1 MNSLRTKQVL
11 KGALV
16 ILFAVSTSVPQWTVY
31 GESISSESESREVE
45 TTETTDAGN
54 ETKSSTSQTETNTE
68 TTAETSVTSTDQE
81 TTATTDNQQTDE
93 ATATETPNDKSSSAK
108 VSDKE
113 NGTENDDIGKGENF
127 NGKKYLNYFGKQ
139 MTDIL
144 NGPVDEINARLI
156 GLVLSELFGKDYGVD
171 KEIIKHLIA
180 TYLLYDIAFSKNS
193 VLMSMLGGTDDG
205 TTPTENTGF
214 YPNTK
219 QLHQTVLN
227 KQDGKMMDVYAYYVD
242 QGSDKTVMIHGGFR
256 GNWNNGIVTEEYND
270 FYKAG
275 YNLLFVDSRATGN
288 SGGDYVTYGQ
298 YESDDVLYWINQ
310 EVRERPSQKILLYG
324 GSMGAATMMSVLA
337 KDIPVN
343 VKGIIENCGF
353 ASIDEQ
359 LRFTYSQTVVPALPP
374 AIKNQL
380 DIIGDQEHEDLF
392 MGLLKQ
398 YYFDQEM
405 HLDPTAALPTIG
417 MSGSLPKLIIHGTA
431 DDVVP
436 VSNAQKLYELAGG
449 YKDLLLVEGAGHG
462 KAQEVDHAAYTKH
475 VTDFLKVVFHDQ
487 INVKYVDEN
496 NKSLL
501 KDQDEIWLYGAY
513 GENYVTEQKTF
524 EGYEL
529 ANVEGPTE
537 GVFNETTPTIIYHY
551 KKIPVVPPKK
561 QDPAENADNKGK
573 DEPRD
578 DQSSDDTLP
587 IQMTVKVQ
595 KKTDAKKECCR
606 KLGKR
611 NIRFSFIQVD
621 FYLLARLSHGFGE
634 EREGK

>member
-1 MNSLRTKQVL
+1 ML

-16 ILFAVSTSVPQWTVY
+16 VLFAVSTNVPQWSVY
-31 GESISSESESREVE
+31 GESIFSESGSREVE
-45 TTETTDAGN
+45 TTETTDARN
-54 ETKSSTSQTETNTE
+54 ETKSSTSQTETSTE

-93 ATATETPNDKSSSAK
+93 ATATKTPNDKSSSAK

-275 YNLLFVDSRATGN
+275 YNLLFVDSRANGN

-501 KDQDEIWLYGAY
+501 KDQDEIRLYGAY

-595 KKTDAKKECCR
+595 KKTDTKKGMLPKTGEKKHSLLIYSGGFLSASTIITWIWRR
-606 KLGKR
+606 KRG
-611 NIRFSFIQVD
+611 
-621 FYLLARLSHGFGE
+621 
-634 EREGK
+634 

>member
-1 MNSLRTKQVL
+1 MRTKQVL

-16 ILFAVSTSVPQWTVY
+16 VLFAVSTNVPQWSVY
-31 GESISSESESREVE
+31 GESIFSESGSREVE
-45 TTETTDAGN
+45 TTETTDARN
-54 ETKSSTSQTETNTE
+54 ETKSSTSQTETSTE

-93 ATATETPNDKSSSAK
+93 ATATKTPNDKSSSAK

-205 TTPTENTGF
+205 TTPTESTGF

-242 QGSDKTVMIHGGFR
+242 QGSDKIVMIHGGFR

-288 SGGDYVTYGQ
+288 SRGDYVTYGQ

-501 KDQDEIWLYGAY
+501 KDQDEIRLYGAY

-595 KKTDAKKECCR
+595 KKTDTKKGMLPKTGEKKHSLLIYSGGFLSASTIITWIWRR
-606 KLGKR
+606 KRG
-611 NIRFSFIQVD
+611 
-621 FYLLARLSHGFGE
+621 
-634 EREGK
+634 

>member
-1 MNSLRTKQVL
+1 ML

-16 ILFAVSTSVPQWTVY
+16 VLFAVSTNVPQWSVY
-31 GESISSESESREVE
+31 GESIFSESGSREVE
-45 TTETTDAGN
+45 TTETTDARN
-54 ETKSSTSQTETNTE
+54 ETKSSTSQTETSTE

-93 ATATETPNDKSSSAK
+93 ATATKTPNDKSSSAK

-242 QGSDKTVMIHGGFR
+242 QGSDKIVMIHGGFR

-359 LRFTYSQTVVPALPP
+359 LRFTYSQTVVPALPL

-501 KDQDEIWLYGAY
+501 KDQDEIRLYGAY

-595 KKTDAKKECCR
+595 KKTDTKKGMLPKTGEKKHSLLIYSGGFLSASTIITWIWRR
-606 KLGKR
+606 KRG
-611 NIRFSFIQVD
+611 
-621 FYLLARLSHGFGE
+621 
-634 EREGK
+634 

>member
-1 MNSLRTKQVL
+1 MRTKQVL

-16 ILFAVSTSVPQWTVY
+16 VLFAVSTNVPQWSVY
-31 GESISSESESREVE
+31 GESIFSESGSREVE
-45 TTETTDAGN
+45 TTETTDARN
-54 ETKSSTSQTETNTE
+54 ETKSSTSQTETSTE

-380 DIIGDQEHEDLF
+380 DIIGNQEHEDLF

-487 INVKYVDEN
+487 INVKHVDEN

-537 GVFNETTPTIIYHY
+537 GVFNETAPTIIYHY

-595 KKTDAKKECCR
+595 KKTDTKKGMLPKTGEKKHSLLIYSGGFLSASTIITWIWRR
-606 KLGKR
+606 KRG
-611 NIRFSFIQVD
+611 
-621 FYLLARLSHGFGE
+621 
-634 EREGK
+634 

>member
-1 MNSLRTKQVL
+1 MRTKQVL

-16 ILFAVSTSVPQWTVY
+16 VLFAVSTNVPQWSVY
-31 GESISSESESREVE
+31 GESIFSESGSREVE
-45 TTETTDAGN
+45 TTETTDARN
-54 ETKSSTSQTETNTE
+54 ETKSSTSQTETSTE

-501 KDQDEIWLYGAY
+501 KDQDEIRLYGAY

-595 KKTDAKKECCR
+595 KKTDTKKGMLPKTGEKKHSLLIYSGGFLSASTIITWIWRR
-606 KLGKR
+606 KRG
-611 NIRFSFIQVD
+611 
-621 FYLLARLSHGFGE
+621 
-634 EREGK
+634 

>member
-1 MNSLRTKQVL
+1 MNRLRTKQVL
-11 KGALV
+11 KGALAV
-16 ILFAVSTSVPQWTVY
+16 LFAVSTNVPQWSVY
-31 GESISSESESREVE
+31 GESIFSESGSREVE
-45 TTETTDAGN
+45 TTETTDARN
-54 ETKSSTSQTETNTE
+54 ETKSSTSQTETSTE

-93 ATATETPNDKSSSAK
+93 ATATKTPNDKSSSAK

-205 TTPTENTGF
+205 KTPTENTGF

-501 KDQDEIWLYGAY
+501 KDQDEIRLYGAY

-595 KKTDAKKECCR
+595 KKTDTKKGMLPKTGEKKHSLLIYSGGFLSASTIITWIWRR
-606 KLGKR
+606 KRG
-611 NIRFSFIQVD
+611 
-621 FYLLARLSHGFGE
+621 
-634 EREGK
+634 

>member
-1 MNSLRTKQVL
+1 MNRLRTKQVL

-16 ILFAVSTSVPQWTVY
+16 VLFAVSTNVPQWSVY
-31 GESISSESESREVE
+31 GESIFSESGSREVE
-45 TTETTDAGN
+45 TTETTDARN
-54 ETKSSTSQTETNTE
+54 ETKSSTSQTETSTE

-93 ATATETPNDKSSSAK
+93 ATATKTPNDKSSSAK

-242 QGSDKTVMIHGGFR
+242 QGSDKTVMIHVGFR

-436 VSNAQKLYELAGG
+436 VSNAQKLYELAEG

-501 KDQDEIWLYGAY
+501 KDQDEIRLYGAY

-595 KKTDAKKECCR
+595 KKTDTKKGMLPKTGEKKHSLLIYSGGFLSASTIITWIWRR
-606 KLGKR
+606 KRG
-611 NIRFSFIQVD
+611 
-621 FYLLARLSHGFGE
+621 
-634 EREGK
+634 

>member
-1 MNSLRTKQVL
+1 ML

-16 ILFAVSTSVPQWTVY
+16 VLFAVSTNVPQWSVY
-31 GESISSESESREVE
+31 GESIFSESGSREVE
-45 TTETTDAGN
+45 TTETTDARN
-54 ETKSSTSQTETNTE
+54 ETKSSTSQTETSTE

-537 GVFNETTPTIIYHY
+537 GVFNETAPTIIYHY
-551 KKIPVVPPKK
+551 KKNPVVPPKK

-595 KKTDAKKECCR
+595 KKTDTKKGMLPKTGEKKHSLLIYSGGFLSASTIITWIWRR
-606 KLGKR
+606 KRG
-611 NIRFSFIQVD
+611 
-621 FYLLARLSHGFGE
+621 
-634 EREGK
+634 

>member
-1 MNSLRTKQVL
+1 MNRLRTKQVL

-16 ILFAVSTSVPQWTVY
+16 VLFAVSTNVPQWSVY
-31 GESISSESESREVE
+31 GESIFSESGSREVE
-45 TTETTDAGN
+45 TTETTDARN
-54 ETKSSTSQTETNTE
+54 ETKSSTSQTETSTE

-93 ATATETPNDKSSSAK
+93 ATATKTPNDKSSSAK

-537 GVFNETTPTIIYHY
+537 GVFNETAPTIIYHY

-595 KKTDAKKECCR
+595 KKTDTKKGMLPKTGEKKHSLLIYSGGFLSASTIITWIWRR
-606 KLGKR
+606 KRG
-611 NIRFSFIQVD
+611 
-621 FYLLARLSHGFGE
+621 
-634 EREGK
+634 

>member
-1 MNSLRTKQVL
+1 MNRLRTKQVL

-16 ILFAVSTSVPQWTVY
+16 VLFAVSTNVPQWSVY
-31 GESISSESESREVE
+31 GESIFSESGSREVE
-45 TTETTDAGN
+45 TTETTDARN
-54 ETKSSTSQTETNTE
+54 ETKSSTSQTETSTE

-93 ATATETPNDKSSSAK
+93 ATATKTPNDKSSSAK

-501 KDQDEIWLYGAY
+501 KDQDEIRLYGAY

-595 KKTDAKKECCR
+595 KRTDTKKGMLPKTGEKKHSLLIYSGGFLSASTIITWIWRR
-606 KLGKR
+606 KRG
-611 NIRFSFIQVD
+611 
-621 FYLLARLSHGFGE
+621 
-634 EREGK
+634 

>member
-1 MNSLRTKQVL
+1 ML

-16 ILFAVSTSVPQWTVY
+16 VLFAVSTNVPQWSVY
-31 GESISSESESREVE
+31 GESIFSESGSREVE
-45 TTETTDAGN
+45 TTETTDARN
-54 ETKSSTSQTETNTE
+54 ETKSSTSQTETSTE

-127 NGKKYLNYFGKQ
+127 NGKIYLNYFGKQ

-595 KKTDAKKECCR
+595 KKTDTKKGMLPKTGEKKHSLLIYSGGFLSASTIITWIWRR
-606 KLGKR
+606 KRG
-611 NIRFSFIQVD
+611 
-621 FYLLARLSHGFGE
+621 
-634 EREGK
+634 

>member
-1 MNSLRTKQVL
+1 ML

-16 ILFAVSTSVPQWTVY
+16 VLFAVSTNVPQWSVY
-31 GESISSESESREVE
+31 GESIFSESGSREVE
-45 TTETTDAGN
+45 TTETTDARN
-54 ETKSSTSQTETNTE
+54 ETKSSTSQTETSTE

-537 GVFNETTPTIIYHY
+537 GVFNETAPTIIYHH

-595 KKTDAKKECCR
+595 KKTDTKKGMLPKTGEKKHSLLIYSGGFLSASTIITWIWRR
-606 KLGKR
+606 KRG
-611 NIRFSFIQVD
+611 
-621 FYLLARLSHGFGE
+621 
-634 EREGK
+634 

>member
-1 MNSLRTKQVL
+1 MRTKQVL
-11 KGALV
+11 KGALAV
-16 ILFAVSTSVPQWTVY
+16 LFAVSTNVPQWSVY
-31 GESISSESESREVE
+31 GESIFSESGSREVE
-45 TTETTDAGN
+45 TTETTDARN
-54 ETKSSTSQTETNTE
+54 ETKSSTSQTETSTE

-93 ATATETPNDKSSSAK
+93 ATATKTPNDKSSSAK

-275 YNLLFVDSRATGN
+275 YNLLFVDSRATGK

-501 KDQDEIWLYGAY
+501 KDQDEIRLYGAY

-595 KKTDAKKECCR
+595 KKTDTKKGMLPKTGEKKHSLLIYSGGFLSASTIITWIWRR
-606 KLGKR
+606 KRG
-611 NIRFSFIQVD
+611 
-621 FYLLARLSHGFGE
+621 
-634 EREGK
+634 

>member
-1 MNSLRTKQVL
+1 MNRLRTKQVL

-16 ILFAVSTSVPQWTVY
+16 VLFAVSTNVPQWSVY
-31 GESISSESESREVE
+31 GESIFSESGSREVE
-45 TTETTDAGN
+45 TTETTDARN
-54 ETKSSTSQTETNTE
+54 ETKSSTSQTETSTE

-93 ATATETPNDKSSSAK
+93 ATATKTPNDKSSSAK

-359 LRFTYSQTVVPALPP
+359 LHFTYSQTVVPALPP

-398 YYFDQEM
+398 YYFDQEI

-501 KDQDEIWLYGAY
+501 KDQDEIRLYGAY

-595 KKTDAKKECCR
+595 KKTDTKKGMLPKTGEKKHSLLIYSGGFLSASTIITWIWRR
-606 KLGKR
+606 KRG
-611 NIRFSFIQVD
+611 
-621 FYLLARLSHGFGE
+621 
-634 EREGK
+634 

>member
-1 MNSLRTKQVL
+1 MNRLRTKQVL

-16 ILFAVSTSVPQWTVY
+16 VLFAVSTNVPQWSVY
-31 GESISSESESREVE
+31 GESIFSESGSREVE
-45 TTETTDAGN
+45 TTETTDARN
-54 ETKSSTSQTETNTE
+54 ETKSSTSQTETS
-68 TTAETSVTSTDQE
+68 TSLTSTDQE

-93 ATATETPNDKSSSAK
+93 ATATKTPNDKSSSAK

-501 KDQDEIWLYGAY
+501 KDQDEIRLYGAY

-595 KKTDAKKECCR
+595 KKTDTKKGMLPKTGEKKHSLLIYSGGFLSASTIITWIWRR
-606 KLGKR
+606 KRG
-611 NIRFSFIQVD
+611 
-621 FYLLARLSHGFGE
+621 
-634 EREGK
+634 

>member
-1 MNSLRTKQVL
+1 ML

-16 ILFAVSTSVPQWTVY
+16 VLFAVSTNVPQWSVY
-31 GESISSESESREVE
+31 GESIFSESGSREVE
-45 TTETTDAGN
+45 TTETTDARN
-54 ETKSSTSQTETNTE
+54 ETKSSTSQTETSTE

-359 LRFTYSQTVVPALPP
+359 LRFTYRQTVVPALPP

-380 DIIGDQEHEDLF
+380 DIIGDQEHKDLF
-392 MGLLKQ
+392 MGLFKQ

-501 KDQDEIWLYGAY
+501 KDQDEIRLYGAY

-537 GVFNETTPTIIYHY
+537 GVFNETAPTIIYHY

-595 KKTDAKKECCR
+595 KKTDTKKGMLPKTGEKKHSLLIYSGEFLSASTIITWIWRR
-606 KLGKR
+606 KRG
-611 NIRFSFIQVD
+611 
-621 FYLLARLSHGFGE
+621 
-634 EREGK
+634 

>member
-1 MNSLRTKQVL
+1 ML

-16 ILFAVSTSVPQWTVY
+16 VLFAVSTNVPQWSVY
-31 GESISSESESREVE
+31 GESIFSESGSREVE
-45 TTETTDAGN
+45 TTETTDARN
-54 ETKSSTSQTETNTE
+54 ETKSSTSQTETSTE

-537 GVFNETTPTIIYHY
+537 GVFNETAPTIIYHY

-578 DQSSDDTLP
+578 HQSSDDTLP

-595 KKTDAKKECCR
+595 KKTDTKKGMLPKTGEKKHSLLIYSGGFLSASTIITWIWRR
-606 KLGKR
+606 KRG
-611 NIRFSFIQVD
+611 
-621 FYLLARLSHGFGE
+621 
-634 EREGK
+634 

>member
-1 MNSLRTKQVL
+1 ML

-16 ILFAVSTSVPQWTVY
+16 VLFVVSTNVPQWSVY
-31 GESISSESESREVE
+31 GESIFSESGSREVE
-45 TTETTDAGN
+45 TTETTDARN
-54 ETKSSTSQTETNTE
+54 ETKSSTSQTETSTE

-380 DIIGDQEHEDLF
+380 DIIGDQEHKDLF

-501 KDQDEIWLYGAY
+501 KDQDEIRLYGAY

-595 KKTDAKKECCR
+595 KKTDTKKGMLPKTGEKKHSLLIYSGEFLSASTIITWIWRR
-606 KLGKR
+606 KRG
-611 NIRFSFIQVD
+611 
-621 FYLLARLSHGFGE
+621 
-634 EREGK
+634 

>member
-1 MNSLRTKQVL
+1 MNRLRTKQVL

-16 ILFAVSTSVPQWTVY
+16 VLFAVSTNVPQWSVY
-31 GESISSESESREVE
+31 GESIFSESGSREVE
-45 TTETTDAGN
+45 TTETTDARN
-54 ETKSSTSQTETNTE
+54 ETKSSTSQTETSTE

-93 ATATETPNDKSSSAK
+93 ATATKTPNDKSSSAK

-242 QGSDKTVMIHGGFR
+242 QGSDKIVMIHGGFR

-436 VSNAQKLYELAGG
+436 VFNAQKLYELAGG

-501 KDQDEIWLYGAY
+501 KDQDEIRLYGAY

-578 DQSSDDTLP
+578 DQLSDDTLP

-595 KKTDAKKECCR
+595 KKTDTKKGMLPKTGEKKHSLLIYSGGFLSASTIITWIWRR
-606 KLGKR
+606 KRG
-611 NIRFSFIQVD
+611 
-621 FYLLARLSHGFGE
+621 
-634 EREGK
+634 

>member
-1 MNSLRTKQVL
+1 MNRLRTKQVL

-16 ILFAVSTSVPQWTVY
+16 VLFVVSTNVPQWSVY
-31 GESISSESESREVE
+31 GESIFSESGSREVE
-45 TTETTDAGN
+45 TTETTDARN
-54 ETKSSTSQTETNTE
+54 ETKSSTSQTETSTE

-380 DIIGDQEHEDLF
+380 DIIGDQEHKDLF

-501 KDQDEIWLYGAY
+501 KDQDEIRLYGAY

-595 KKTDAKKECCR
+595 KKTDTKKGMLPKTGEKKHSLLIYSGEFLSASTIITWIWRR
-606 KLGKR
+606 KRG
-611 NIRFSFIQVD
+611 
-621 FYLLARLSHGFGE
+621 
-634 EREGK
+634 

>member
-1 MNSLRTKQVL
+1 MNRLRTKQVL

-16 ILFAVSTSVPQWTVY
+16 VLFAVSTNVPQWSVY
-31 GESISSESESREVE
+31 GESIFSESGSREVE
-45 TTETTDAGN
+45 TTETTDARN
-54 ETKSSTSQTETNTE
+54 ETKSSTSQTETSTE

-81 TTATTDNQQTDE
+81 TTATTDNQQTEE
-93 ATATETPNDKSSSAK
+93 ATATKMSNDESSSAK

-501 KDQDEIWLYGAY
+501 KDQDEIRLYGAY

-595 KKTDAKKECCR
+595 KKTDTKKGMLPKTGEKKHSLLIYSGGFLSASTIITWIWRR
-606 KLGKR
+606 KRG
-611 NIRFSFIQVD
+611 
-621 FYLLARLSHGFGE
+621 
-634 EREGK
+634 

>member
-1 MNSLRTKQVL
+1 ML

-16 ILFAVSTSVPQWTVY
+16 VLFAVSTNVPQWSVY
-31 GESISSESESREVE
+31 GESIFSESGSREVE
-45 TTETTDAGN
+45 TTETTDARN
-54 ETKSSTSQTETNTE
+54 ETKSSTSQTETSTE

-93 ATATETPNDKSSSAK
+93 ATATKTPNDKSSSAK

-501 KDQDEIWLYGAY
+501 KDQDEIRLYGAY

-578 DQSSDDTLP
+578 DQSRDDTLP
-587 IQMTVKVQ
+587 IQMSVKVQ
-595 KKTDAKKECCR
+595 KKTDTKKGMLPKTGEKKHSLLIYSGGFLSASTIITWIWRR
-606 KLGKR
+606 KRG
-611 NIRFSFIQVD
+611 
-621 FYLLARLSHGFGE
+621 
-634 EREGK
+634 

>member
-1 MNSLRTKQVL
+1 MERVSCPNRDLGRSKPRKQL
-11 KGALV
+11 ML
-16 ILFAVSTSVPQWTVY
+16 
-31 GESISSESESREVE
+31 
-45 TTETTDAGN
+45 
-54 ETKSSTSQTETNTE
+54 ETKSSTSQTETSTE

-501 KDQDEIWLYGAY
+501 KDQDEIRLYGAY

-595 KKTDAKKECCR
+595 KKTDTKKGMLPKTGEKKHSLLIYSGGFLSASTIITWIWRR
-606 KLGKR
+606 KRG
-611 NIRFSFIQVD
+611 
-621 FYLLARLSHGFGE
+621 
-634 EREGK
+634 

>member
-1 MNSLRTKQVL
+1 MNRLRTKQVL

-16 ILFAVSTSVPQWTVY
+16 VLFAVSTNVPQWSVY
-31 GESISSESESREVE
+31 GESIFSESGSREVE
-45 TTETTDAGN
+45 TTETTDARN
-54 ETKSSTSQTETNTE
+54 ETKSSTSQTETSTE

-93 ATATETPNDKSSSAK
+93 ATATKTPNDKSSSAK

-501 KDQDEIWLYGAY
+501 KDQDEIRLYGAY

-537 GVFNETTPTIIYHY
+537 GIFNETIPTIIFYY

-561 QDPAENADNKGK
+561 LDPAENADNKGK

-595 KKTDAKKECCR
+595 KKTDTKKGMLPKTGEKKHSLFIYSGGFLSASTIITWIWRR
-606 KLGKR
+606 KRG
-611 NIRFSFIQVD
+611 
-621 FYLLARLSHGFGE
+621 
-634 EREGK
+634 

>member
-1 MNSLRTKQVL
+1 ML

-16 ILFAVSTSVPQWTVY
+16 VLFAVSTNVPQWSVY
-31 GESISSESESREVE
+31 GESIFSESGSREVE
-45 TTETTDAGN
+45 TTETTDARN
-54 ETKSSTSQTETNTE
+54 ETKSSTSQTETSTE

-353 ASIDEQ
+353 ASIDEH

-537 GVFNETTPTIIYHY
+537 GVFNETAPTIIYHY

-595 KKTDAKKECCR
+595 KKTDTKKGMLPKTGEKKHSLLIYSGGFLSASTIITWIWRR
-606 KLGKR
+606 KRG
-611 NIRFSFIQVD
+611 
-621 FYLLARLSHGFGE
+621 
-634 EREGK
+634 

>member
-1 MNSLRTKQVL
+1 MNRLRTKQVL

-16 ILFAVSTSVPQWTVY
+16 VLFAVSTNVPQWSVY
-31 GESISSESESREVE
+31 GESIFSESGSREVE
-45 TTETTDAGN
+45 TTETTDARN
-54 ETKSSTSQTETNTE
+54 ETKSSTSQTETSTE

-93 ATATETPNDKSSSAK
+93 ATATKTPNDKSSSAK

-324 GSMGAATMMSVLA
+324 GSMVAATMMSVLA

-501 KDQDEIWLYGAY
+501 KDQDEIRLYGAY

-595 KKTDAKKECCR
+595 KKTDTKKGMLPKTGEKKHSLLIYSGGFLSASTIITWIWRR
-606 KLGKR
+606 KRG
-611 NIRFSFIQVD
+611 
-621 FYLLARLSHGFGE
+621 
-634 EREGK
+634 

>member
-1 MNSLRTKQVL
+1 MRTKQVL

-16 ILFAVSTSVPQWTVY
+16 VLFAVSTNVPQWSVY
-31 GESISSESESREVE
+31 GESIFSESGSREVE
-45 TTETTDAGN
+45 TTETTDARN
-54 ETKSSTSQTETNTE
+54 ETKSSTSQTETSTE

-93 ATATETPNDKSSSAK
+93 ATATKTPNDKSSSAK

-242 QGSDKTVMIHGGFR
+242 QGSDKIVMIHGGFR

-405 HLDPTAALPTIG
+405 HLDLTAALPTIG

-501 KDQDEIWLYGAY
+501 KDQDEIRLYGAY

-595 KKTDAKKECCR
+595 KKTDTKKGMLPKTGEKKHSLLIYSGGFLSAGTIITWIWRR
-606 KLGKR
+606 KRG
-611 NIRFSFIQVD
+611 
-621 FYLLARLSHGFGE
+621 
-634 EREGK
+634 

>member
-1 MNSLRTKQVL
+1 MNRLRTKQVL

-16 ILFAVSTSVPQWTVY
+16 VLFAVSTNVPQWSVY
-31 GESISSESESREVE
+31 GESIFSESGSREVE
-45 TTETTDAGN
+45 TTETTDARN
-54 ETKSSTSQTETNTE
+54 ETKSSTSQTETSTE

-93 ATATETPNDKSSSAK
+93 ATATKTPNDKSSSAK

-242 QGSDKTVMIHGGFR
+242 QGSDKIVMIHGGFR

-405 HLDPTAALPTIG
+405 HLDPTAALSTIG

-537 GVFNETTPTIIYHY
+537 GVFNETAPTIIYHY

-595 KKTDAKKECCR
+595 KKTDTKKGMLPKTGEKKHSLLIYSGGFLSASTIITWIWRR
-606 KLGKR
+606 KRG
-611 NIRFSFIQVD
+611 
-621 FYLLARLSHGFGE
+621 
-634 EREGK
+634 

>member
-1 MNSLRTKQVL
+1 MRTKQVL

-16 ILFAVSTSVPQWTVY
+16 VLFAVSTNVPQWSVY
-31 GESISSESESREVE
+31 GESIFSESGSREVE
-45 TTETTDAGN
+45 TTETTDARN
-54 ETKSSTSQTETNTE
+54 ETKSSTSQTETSTE

-93 ATATETPNDKSSSAK
+93 ATATKTPNDKSSSAK

-156 GLVLSELFGKDYGVD
+156 GIVLSELFGKDYGVD

-501 KDQDEIWLYGAY
+501 KDQDEIRLYGAY

-595 KKTDAKKECCR
+595 KKTDTKKGMLPKTGEKKHSLLIYSGGFLSASTIITWIWRR
-606 KLGKR
+606 KRG
-611 NIRFSFIQVD
+611 
-621 FYLLARLSHGFGE
+621 
-634 EREGK
+634 

>member
-1 MNSLRTKQVL
+1 MRTKQVL

-16 ILFAVSTSVPQWTVY
+16 VLFAVSTNVPQWSVY
-31 GESISSESESREVE
+31 GESIFSESGSREVE
-45 TTETTDAGN
+45 TTETTDARN
-54 ETKSSTSQTETNTE
+54 ETKSSTSQTETSTE

-93 ATATETPNDKSSSAK
+93 ATATKTPNDKSSSAK

-242 QGSDKTVMIHGGFR
+242 QGSDKTVMIHVGFR

-436 VSNAQKLYELAGG
+436 VSNAQKLYELAEG

-501 KDQDEIWLYGAY
+501 KDQDEIRLYGAY

-595 KKTDAKKECCR
+595 KKTDTKKGMLPKTGEKKHSLLIYSGGFLSASTIITWIWRR
-606 KLGKR
+606 KRG
-611 NIRFSFIQVD
+611 
-621 FYLLARLSHGFGE
+621 
-634 EREGK
+634 

>member
-1 MNSLRTKQVL
+1 MRTKQVL

-16 ILFAVSTSVPQWTVY
+16 VLFAVSTNVPQWLVY
-31 GESISSESESREVE
+31 GESIFSESGSREVE
-45 TTETTDAGN
+45 TTETTDARN
-54 ETKSSTSQTETNTE
+54 ETKSSTSQTETSTE

-537 GVFNETTPTIIYHY
+537 GVFNETAPTIIYHY

-595 KKTDAKKECCR
+595 KKTDTKKGMLPKTGEKKHSLLIYSGGFLSASTIITWIWRR
-606 KLGKR
+606 KRG
-611 NIRFSFIQVD
+611 
-621 FYLLARLSHGFGE
+621 
-634 EREGK
+634 

>member
-1 MNSLRTKQVL
+1 ML

-16 ILFAVSTSVPQWTVY
+16 VLFAVSTNVPQWSVY
-31 GESISSESESREVE
+31 GESIFSESGSREVE
-45 TTETTDAGN
+45 TTETTDARN
-54 ETKSSTSQTETNTE
+54 ETKSSTSQTETSTE

-81 TTATTDNQQTDE
+81 TTATTDNQQTEE
-93 ATATETPNDKSSSAK
+93 ATATKMSNDESSSAK

-501 KDQDEIWLYGAY
+501 KDQDEIRLYGAY

-595 KKTDAKKECCR
+595 KKTDTKKGMLPKTGEKKHSLLIYSGGFLSASTIITWIWRR
-606 KLGKR
+606 KRG
-611 NIRFSFIQVD
+611 
-621 FYLLARLSHGFGE
+621 
-634 EREGK
+634 

>member
-1 MNSLRTKQVL
+1 ML

-16 ILFAVSTSVPQWTVY
+16 VLFAVSTNVPQWSVY
-31 GESISSESESREVE
+31 GESIFSESGSREVE
-45 TTETTDAGN
+45 TTETTDARN
-54 ETKSSTSQTETNTE
+54 ETKSSTSQTETSTE

-343 VKGIIENCGF
+343 VKGIIDNCGF

-537 GVFNETTPTIIYHY
+537 GVFNETAPTIIYHY

-595 KKTDAKKECCR
+595 KKTDTKKGMLPKTGEKKHSLLIYSGGFLSASTIITWIWRR
-606 KLGKR
+606 KRG
-611 NIRFSFIQVD
+611 
-621 FYLLARLSHGFGE
+621 
-634 EREGK
+634 

>member
-1 MNSLRTKQVL
+1 MRTKQVL

-16 ILFAVSTSVPQWTVY
+16 VLFAVSTNVPQWSVY
-31 GESISSESESREVE
+31 GESIFSESGSREVE
-45 TTETTDAGN
+45 TTETTDARN
-54 ETKSSTSQTETNTE
+54 ETKSSTSQTETSTE

-93 ATATETPNDKSSSAK
+93 ATATETPNDKSSYAK

-537 GVFNETTPTIIYHY
+537 GVFNETAPTIIYHY

-595 KKTDAKKECCR
+595 KKTDTKKGMLPKTGEKKHSLLIYSGGFLSASTIITWIWRR
-606 KLGKR
+606 KRG
-611 NIRFSFIQVD
+611 
-621 FYLLARLSHGFGE
+621 
-634 EREGK
+634 

>member
-1 MNSLRTKQVL
+1 ML

-16 ILFAVSTSVPQWTVY
+16 VLFAVSTNVPQWSVY
-31 GESISSESESREVE
+31 GESIFSESGSREVE
-45 TTETTDAGN
+45 TTETTDARN
-54 ETKSSTSQTETNTE
+54 ETKSSTSQTETSTE

-242 QGSDKTVMIHGGFR
+242 QGSDKTVMIHGRFR

-487 INVKYVDEN
+487 INVKHVDEN

-537 GVFNETTPTIIYHY
+537 GVFNETAPTIIYHY

-595 KKTDAKKECCR
+595 KKTDTKKGMLPKTGEKKHSLLIYSGGFLSASTIITWIWRR
-606 KLGKR
+606 KRG
-611 NIRFSFIQVD
+611 
-621 FYLLARLSHGFGE
+621 
-634 EREGK
+634 

>member
-1 MNSLRTKQVL
+1 MNRLRTKQVL

-16 ILFAVSTSVPQWTVY
+16 VLFAVSTNVPQWSVY
-31 GESISSESESREVE
+31 GESIFSESGSREVE
-45 TTETTDAGN
+45 TTETTDARN
-54 ETKSSTSQTETNTE
+54 ETKSSTSQTETSTE

-93 ATATETPNDKSSSAK
+93 ATATKTPNDKSSSAK

-359 LRFTYSQTVVPALPP
+359 LRFTYSQTVVPALPA

-501 KDQDEIWLYGAY
+501 KDQDEIRLYGAY

-595 KKTDAKKECCR
+595 KKTDTKKGMLPKTGEKKHSLLIYSGGFLSASTIITWIWRR
-606 KLGKR
+606 KRG
-611 NIRFSFIQVD
+611 
-621 FYLLARLSHGFGE
+621 
-634 EREGK
+634 

>member
-1 MNSLRTKQVL
+1 MNRLRTKQVL

-16 ILFAVSTSVPQWTVY
+16 VLFAVSTNVPQWSVY
-31 GESISSESESREVE
+31 GESIFSESGSREVE
-45 TTETTDAGN
+45 TTETTDARN
-54 ETKSSTSQTETNTE
+54 ETKSSTSQTETSTE

-93 ATATETPNDKSSSAK
+93 TTATETPNDKSSSAK

-353 ASIDEQ
+353 ALIDEQ
-359 LRFTYSQTVVPALPP
+359 LRFTYSQTVVPALPS

-436 VSNAQKLYELAGG
+436 VSNVQKLYELAGG

-537 GVFNETTPTIIYHY
+537 GVFNETAPTIIHHY

-595 KKTDAKKECCR
+595 KKTDTKKGMLPKTGEKKHSLLIYSGGFLSASTIITWIWRR
-606 KLGKR
+606 KRG
-611 NIRFSFIQVD
+611 
-621 FYLLARLSHGFGE
+621 
-634 EREGK
+634 

>member
-1 MNSLRTKQVL
+1 MRTKQVL

-16 ILFAVSTSVPQWTVY
+16 VLFAVSTNVPQWSVY
-31 GESISSESESREVE
+31 GESIFSESGSREVE
-45 TTETTDAGN
+45 TTETTDARN
-54 ETKSSTSQTETNTE
+54 ETKSSTSQTETSTE

-93 ATATETPNDKSSSAK
+93 ATATKTPNDKSSSAK

-242 QGSDKTVMIHGGFR
+242 QGSDKIVMIHGGFR

-487 INVKYVDEN
+487 INMKYVDEN

-501 KDQDEIWLYGAY
+501 KDQDEIRLYGAY

-524 EGYEL
+524 EEYEL

-595 KKTDAKKECCR
+595 KKTDTKKGMLPKTGKKKHSLLIYSGGFLSASTIITWIWRR
-606 KLGKR
+606 KRG
-611 NIRFSFIQVD
+611 
-621 FYLLARLSHGFGE
+621 
-634 EREGK
+634 

>member
-1 MNSLRTKQVL
+1 MNRLRTKQVL

-16 ILFAVSTSVPQWTVY
+16 VLFAVSTNVPQWSVY
-31 GESISSESESREVE
+31 GESIFSESGSREVE
-45 TTETTDAGN
+45 TTETTDARN
-54 ETKSSTSQTETNTE
+54 ETKSSTSQTETSTE

-93 ATATETPNDKSSSAK
+93 ATATKTPNDKSSSAK

-214 YPNTK
+214 YTNTK

-501 KDQDEIWLYGAY
+501 KDQDEIRLYGAY

-595 KKTDAKKECCR
+595 KRQIQKKECCR